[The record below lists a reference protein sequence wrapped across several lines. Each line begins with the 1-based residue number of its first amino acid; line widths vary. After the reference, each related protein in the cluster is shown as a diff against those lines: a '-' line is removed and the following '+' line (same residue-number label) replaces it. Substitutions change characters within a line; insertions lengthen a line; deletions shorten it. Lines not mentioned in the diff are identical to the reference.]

1 MNPKPEKESP
11 IDRMEG
17 IEVLEGVQ
25 LFPDIQT
32 ILVMDSAADFREDYD
47 LKAIDCG
54 GYKVMPWGA
63 DNLLPNH
70 LMQKIESN
78 DVVSANLKFNRDVC
92 YGLGPKIVRAVEKD
106 SSGVVRRWDEVTDG
120 PEFEFFERNDIPMFI
135 LQQLTDMNTFYNIW
149 AEVSFAKGK
158 RLIESVRHREA
169 VFSRWS
175 EMDPSG
181 DIPMHFYCAKW
192 DKNPTKKDIIATR
205 AINEMNPLPDLESY
219 SGRKQPLMWC
229 AYMPSPGH
237 PYYSAPEWHSIF
249 RSGWFDHS
257 CMVPKLKTAILK
269 NQLGVKY
276 IIYISPKYF
285 ENLCKREGIT
295 INDRKAYKERIEQE
309 KKKFSEF
316 LSGENNA
323 SKTIMAMKDIL
334 PSASGSA
341 LEMKDIEI
349 VPVPNDLK
357 GGEYIDDTESTAN
370 IICYAMG
377 VHSSLIG
384 ATPGKNSN
392 SLSGSNARELY
403 MMQQALKKPIVDRC
417 MRLLKIV
424 KQFNHWD
431 PDIYITI
438 PEYIFTTLDQNKT
451 GKEESTNTKA

>member
-1 MNPKPEKESP
+1 MTPE
-11 IDRMEG
+11 IDNTAHSFGGVE
-17 IEVLEGVQ
+17 IVEGVS
-25 LFPDIQT
+25 LYPDIQT
-32 ILVMDSAADFREDYD
+32 ILVMDSAQDFREDYD
-47 LKAIDCG
+47 LRALHFG
-54 GYKVMPWGA
+54 EYKVMPWGA

-92 YGLGPKIVRAVEKD
+92 YGLGPKLVRAVEKD
-106 SSGVVRRWDEVTDG
+106 SSGVVRRWDEVTEG
-120 PEFEFFERNDIPMFI
+120 KEFDFFERNDIPMFL
-135 LQQLTDMNTFYNIW
+135 LQQLTDMNAFYNTW
-149 AEVSFAKGK
+149 AEIRFNAKTK
-158 RLIESVRHREA
+158 FIETIRHREA

-175 EMDPSG
+175 EMQPSG
-181 DIPMHFYCAKW
+181 DIPFHYYCGKW
-192 DKNPTKKDIIATR
+192 DKNPSEKDIIQTR
-205 AINEMNPLPDLESY
+205 AVNEMNPMPDLNSY
-219 SGRKQPLMWC
+219 CGRKQPLMWC

-285 ENLCKREGIT
+285 ENLCKREGVPVT
-295 INDRKAYKERIEQE
+295 DKKRYLELVDRE

-316 LSGENNA
+316 LSNENNA
-323 SKTIMAMKDIL
+323 GKTIMALKEVI
-334 PSASGSA
+334 PSAGGSA
-341 LEMKDIEI
+341 LELKDIEI
-349 VPVPNDLK
+349 VPIKNDLK

-403 MMQQALKKPIVDRC
+403 MMQQALKKPVVDRC
-417 MRLLKIV
+417 MRLLKVV
-424 KQFNHWD
+424 KEFNRWD
-431 PDIYITI
+431 KDIYITI
-438 PEYIFTTLDQNKT
+438 PEYIFTTLDQNKS
-451 GKEESTNTKA
+451 GKEESTNSKA